1 MKVVVLFGPPGAGK
15 GTQAGLLATRLG
27 ATHVSTG
34 TLLRAQIASG
44 SQLGTKIKDI
54 VESGRLV
61 DDVILFEALEAELEK
76 LRLAEANYLVL
87 DGVPRTVAQVALL
100 DSNLTRMGVPVQSV
114 LYISA
119 PLERLVERFGKRWT
133 CRACHSVFSC
143 EASAPADAALCPK
156 CQAAHS
162 LYRRVDDAPESVER
176 RFRIYEEET
185 LPVVALYEARGLV
198 SHIDGLQS
206 PEHVYARVVEQVL
219 LK

>member
-15 GTQAGLLATRLG
+15 GTQAGLLASRLG

-44 SQLGTKIKDI
+44 SPLGARIKEI

-61 DDVILFEALEAELEK
+61 DDATLFEALEAELGK
-76 LRLAEANYLVL
+76 LCQAEAEYLVL
-87 DGVPRTVAQVALL
+87 DGVPRTASQVGLL
-100 DSNLTRMGVPVQSV
+100 DASLKRLGVPVHSV

-119 PLERLVERFGKRWT
+119 PVEMLVERFGKRWT
-133 CRACHSVFSC
+133 CRACNSVFSYDS
-143 EASAPADAALCPK
+143 SATAEMAACPK
-156 CQAAHS
+156 CQTAQS
-162 LYRRVDDAPESVER
+162 LYRRVDDAPEAVER
-176 RFRIYEEET
+176 RFRVYEEET

-198 SHIDGLQS
+198 SHVDGLQS
-206 PEHVYARVVEQVL
+206 PEHVYARVVAQVV